1 MIDFTKSIELY
12 CNYGGSEKKKKIFY
26 NGKKYL
32 LKFPDPV
39 REKNTDLSY
48 VNNTFSEYIGCRIF
62 SLLGMNTQ
70 EVLLGKYK
78 EKSCLT
84 KKEKIV
90 VACQDFTVSG
100 TLIEFSSLA
109 NSITSTDKHFTTN
122 IEDIYDIIE
131 NLNFNLKK
139 HSIIENFWDMFVIDT
154 VIGNT
159 DRHLS
164 NFGLIEQENN
174 VLFSLIY
181 DCGSSLNPLLSDI
194 EMENCLKDF
203 NAFKDEVYNI
213 HPVFKYEG
221 KRLTYKEFYDKNIN
235 DLNKAVLRI
244 VPRINLDNINKIID
258 ETPIMSDV
266 RKKFL
271 KESIKYR
278 KEKILDVIYNKIIVS
293 NA

>member
-1 MIDFTKSIELY
+1 MIDFTSSIELY

-39 REKNTDLSY
+39 REKNINLSY
-48 VNNTFSEYIGCRIF
+48 VNNTFSEYIGCKIF
-62 SLLGMNTQ
+62 STLGMDTQ

-78 EKSCLT
+78 EKSKLT

-90 VACQDFTVSG
+90 VACLDFTDKGS
-100 TLIEFSSLA
+100 LIEFSSLA

-131 NLNFNLKK
+131 KLNFKLNK
-139 HSIIENFWDMFVIDT
+139 HSIIENFWNMFVIDT
-154 VIGNT
+154 LIGNT

-174 VLFSLIY
+174 IQFSPIY

-194 EMENCLKDF
+194 EMENCLKDL
-203 NAFKDEVYNI
+203 NYFKDEVYNI

-221 KRLTYKEFYDKNIN
+221 KRLTYKEFYNKNIN
-235 DLNKAVLRI
+235 DLNNSVLKI
-244 VPRINLDNINKIID
+244 VPKINLANINKIID
-258 ETPIMSDV
+258 ETPFMSDI
-266 RKKFL
+266 RKQFL

-278 KEKILDVIYNKIIVS
+278 KEHILDPIYNKIINS
-293 NA
+293 

>member
-1 MIDFTKSIELY
+1 MS
-12 CNYGGSEKKKKIFY
+12 N
-26 NGKKYL
+26 
-32 LKFPDPV
+32 
-39 REKNTDLSY
+39 
-48 VNNTFSEYIGCRIF
+48 
-62 SLLGMNTQ
+62 
-70 EVLLGKYK
+70 
-78 EKSCLT
+78 

-174 VLFSLIY
+174 VLFSPIY

-258 ETPIMSDV
+258 ETAIMSDV

-293 NA
+293 NT

>member
-1 MIDFTKSIELY
+1 MS
-12 CNYGGSEKKKKIFY
+12 N
-26 NGKKYL
+26 
-32 LKFPDPV
+32 
-39 REKNTDLSY
+39 
-48 VNNTFSEYIGCRIF
+48 
-62 SLLGMNTQ
+62 
-70 EVLLGKYK
+70 
-78 EKSCLT
+78 

-174 VLFSLIY
+174 VLFSPIY

-203 NAFKDEVYNI
+203 NAFKDEVYII

>member
-1 MIDFTKSIELY
+1 
-12 CNYGGSEKKKKIFY
+12 
-26 NGKKYL
+26 
-32 LKFPDPV
+32 
-39 REKNTDLSY
+39 
-48 VNNTFSEYIGCRIF
+48 
-62 SLLGMNTQ
+62 
-70 EVLLGKYK
+70 
-78 EKSCLT
+78 
-84 KKEKIV
+84 
-90 VACQDFTVSG
+90 
-100 TLIEFSSLA
+100 
-109 NSITSTDKHFTTN
+109 
-122 IEDIYDIIE
+122 
-131 NLNFNLKK
+131 
-139 HSIIENFWDMFVIDT
+139 MFVIDT

-174 VLFSLIY
+174 VLFSPIY

-266 RKKFL
+266 RKKIL

-278 KEKILDVIYNKIIVS
+278 KEKILDVRRNI
-293 NA
+293 

>member
-1 MIDFTKSIELY
+1 MS
-12 CNYGGSEKKKKIFY
+12 N
-26 NGKKYL
+26 
-32 LKFPDPV
+32 
-39 REKNTDLSY
+39 
-48 VNNTFSEYIGCRIF
+48 
-62 SLLGMNTQ
+62 
-70 EVLLGKYK
+70 
-78 EKSCLT
+78 

-174 VLFSLIY
+174 VLFSPIY

-266 RKKFL
+266 RKKIL

-293 NA
+293 NT